1 MYYITGSSGYHN
13 SYGSANQ
20 LDIWNQNN
28 GYTPAE
34 VAGYGGI
41 SGVGVGGVGR
51 LRSDTGLGGLGGLG
65 GVQEFIAGLGSG
77 GLLLAGGLVLFA
89 YLSTRNDK
97 KSKVKAAR
105 ESYQKRLKEID
116 DEYGRFGLKK
126 FGRT

>member
-1 MYYITGSSGYHN
+1 MYYMTGSSSYHN
-13 SYGSANQ
+13 SYGSANK

-34 VAGYGGI
+34 VVGYGGI
-41 SGVGVGGVGR
+41 SGIGR
-51 LRSDTGLGGLGGLG
+51 LRSDTGLGGLG

-97 KSKVKAAR
+97 KSKVRAAR